1 MRIIK
6 ATDFFDVFFIVVVFN
21 NHLENDVDKI
31 DEFIEVA
38 EILASKLCKINYSS
52 LVFVVCEHYSALFYN
67 IQKTTGIVCISLPL
81 PIISILFPCLEFL
94 NSVLIAISIE
104 NLRFYKSTALTHIRY
119 KTFWEFASFYFER
132 VLSKRSALKQML

>member
-1 MRIIK
+1 M
-6 ATDFFDVFFIVVVFN
+6 N
-21 NHLENDVDKI
+21 NRLENDVDKI

-38 EILASKLCKINYSS
+38 ESLASKLCKINYSS
-52 LVFVVCEHYSALFYN
+52 LVFVVCEHYFALFYN

-81 PIISILFPCLEFL
+81 PIISILFPCLGFL